1 MEGDQNHLSTLES
14 KPFLDDGKVAVH
26 GLRRAFANVI
36 AAVGASP
43 DEPQELSRRFGLD
56 KTLTWRIT
64 RVIREEDA
72 WEAVQHIPRR
82 PSIQIFATALSK
94 HGAPAQTIEALW
106 SALDAFELFVET
118 HSGDRE
124 TLEMMASSASRKTAF
139 KRLETFRKS
148 GFQANCAIWG
158 VSAKVQFAAKLVAP
172 SDAPDMLTL
181 ATICGLVG
189 FRRLRANTP
198 WAMASIQSWKGRSD
212 EDPDYLSSVRPM
224 LPNPPP
230 QSELLIPKF
239 CSQPLPSISVIE
251 NPRGVF
257 RHMLNEG
264 PVGNTA
270 SANVCLGWVS
280 SVSAPAHESY
290 PGETGDHVVIVSTP
304 SEELYHDIFIH
315 NDLPW
320 AFDLSAHLYGQ
331 LPGGPQYPSSGS
343 DAPKLPV
350 PTDMIDLGSPPQIV
364 EQDIPQYGEMVALAA
379 RQLGC
384 DLSAFRAFRF
394 RLKYPPIPTMAVLR
408 HPLLS
413 RR

>member
-1 MEGDQNHLSTLES
+1 MSTLES

-26 GLRRAFANVI
+26 GLRRALSNVI
-36 AAVGASP
+36 ASVGANA

-56 KTLTWRIT
+56 KTLTWRIA

-82 PSIQIFATALSK
+82 PSIQIFANALIK
-94 HGAPAQTIEALW
+94 HGAAPRTIEELW
-106 SALDAFELFVET
+106 HAVDAFEQFVEV

-124 TLEMMASSASRKTAF
+124 TLEMMASSASRKSAF
-139 KRLETFRKS
+139 KRLEAFRKS
-148 GFQANCAIWG
+148 GYQANCAIWG
-158 VSAKVQFAAKLVAP
+158 VSARVQFAAKFISPGHSSNL
-172 SDAPDMLTL
+172 LTL

-212 EDPDYLSSVRPM
+212 EDPDYLTSVRP
-224 LPNPPP
+224 LISEPPA
-230 QSELLIPKF
+230 QSELLLPEF
-239 CSQPLPSISVIE
+239 CSQPLPSFSVVE

-257 RHMLNEG
+257 RHMLDEG

-270 SANVCLGWVS
+270 SATVCLGWVS
-280 SVSAPAHESY
+280 ARSAPTHESY

-304 SEELYHDIFIH
+304 AEELFHDVFIH
-315 NDLPW
+315 NDLAW

-331 LPGGPQYPSSGS
+331 MPGGPQYPTSGS

-350 PTDMIDLGSPPQIV
+350 PTDIVDLGSPPQIV
-364 EQDIPQYGEMVALAA
+364 TQDIPRYDEMIALGAE
-379 RQLGC
+379 RLGHRL
-384 DLSAFRAFRF
+384 DEFRAFRF
-394 RLKYPPIPTMAVLR
+394 RLRYPPIPTMSVIR
-408 HPLLS
+408 HPLLK
-413 RR
+413 RP